1 MEARPFSLVKWYMDC
16 VTEAGDV
23 VIVYCADLRWHGVH
37 AVLCSVLEGHE
48 EHVGTRSSIS
58 SYRVSSEG
66 GRISAE
72 LPKLGVSGTWEAD
85 AAAVERTVYE
95 NGTGSVHWNCLQPRS
110 LVHVRVGDRELSG
123 LGYAECLTMTIPPWQ
138 LPMRQL
144 RWGRFV
150 SPRDSLAWVDWQ
162 GPHNTRFAICNGVAL
177 MPLTVSES
185 EVTVDGAVLRIE
197 ASLPLRSGRLGSTI
211 LPGAPAI
218 AKLLP
223 LSIFN
228 VEEHKWR
235 SRGELVTED
244 RTSRGWVI
252 HEVVHWKI

>member
-1 MEARPFSLVKWYMDC
+1 MDC

-23 VIVYCADLRWHGVH
+23 VIVYCANLCWHGVH
-37 AVLCSVLEGHE
+37 AVLYSVLEGNE

-58 SYRVSSEG
+58 SYRVSCEG

-72 LPKLGVSGTWEAD
+72 LPKLGVCGTWEAD
-85 AAAVERTVYE
+85 AAPVERTVYE
-95 NGTGSVHWNCLQPRS
+95 NGTGHVHWNCLQPRS
-110 LVHVRVGDRELSG
+110 LVHVRAGDRELSG

-138 LPMRQL
+138 LPMLEL

-150 SPRDSLAWVDWQ
+150 SLRDSLAWVDWK
-162 GPHNTRFAICNGVAL
+162 GPHNTSFAICNGVVL
-177 MPLTVSES
+177 MPVTVSES
-185 EVTVDGAVLRIE
+185 EVAADGAVLRIE

-211 LPGAPAI
+211 LPGAPAF

-235 SRGELVTED
+235 SRGELATED
-244 RTSRGWVI
+244 RTS
-252 HEVVHWKI
+252 

>member
-1 MEARPFSLVKWYMDC
+1 MDC
-16 VTEAGDV
+16 VTDAGDV

-37 AVLCSVLEGHE
+37 ALLCSVLEGNE
-48 EHVGTRSSIS
+48 IQVGTRTSIS
-58 SYRVSSEG
+58 SFRVSSDG

-85 AAAVERTVYE
+85 ATAVERTVYE
-95 NGTGSVHWNCLQPRS
+95 HGTGRVHWSCLQPRS
-110 LVHVRVGDRELSG
+110 LAHVRVGDRELNG

-138 LPMRQL
+138 LPMREL

-150 SPRDSLAWVDWQ
+150 SPQDSLAWVDWQ
-162 GPHNTRFAICNGVAL
+162 GPYSTSFANHNGKELT
-177 MPLTVSES
+177 PHTVSES
-185 EVTVDGAVLRIE
+185 EVAVDGATLRME
-197 ASLPLRSGRLGSTI
+197 AGLPLRSGRLGSTI

-223 LSIFN
+223 LSIFK

-235 SRGELVTED
+235 CLGKLAMRE
-244 RTSRGWVI
+244 RTSSGWVI
-252 HEVVHWKI
+252 HEVVHWKT

>member
-1 MEARPFSLVKWYMDC
+1 LVKWYMDC
-16 VTEAGDV
+16 VTEEGDV
-23 VIVYCADLRWHGVH
+23 AIVYCADLRWHGVH
-37 AVLCSVLEGHE
+37 AVLCSVLEGNE
-48 EHVGTRSSIS
+48 EHVGTSTSIS
-58 SYRVSSEG
+58 SYRVSSDG
-66 GRISAE
+66 GRISAD

-85 AAAVERTVYE
+85 AAPVERTVYE
-95 NGTGSVHWNCLQPRS
+95 HGAGHMHWNCLQPRS
-110 LVHVRVGDRELSG
+110 LVRVRIGDRELSG

-138 LPMRQL
+138 LPMCQL

-150 SPRDSLAWVDWQ
+150 SPQDSLVWVDWQ
-162 GPHNTRFAICNGVAL
+162 GTYETSFAIMNGNEFK
-177 MPLTVSES
+177 PLTVSETA
-185 EVTVDGAVLRIE
+185 VAVDGTTLRIE
-197 ASLPLRSGRLGSTI
+197 AGLPLRSGRLGSTI

-235 SRGELVTED
+235 SRGELAAQD
-244 RTSRGWVI
+244 RTSGGWVI